1 MDEYDAFM
9 HQWNV
14 SGCLDNATDNEEI
27 CSKILRRYLNNTLP
41 LTFGQ
46 QSSTKFQILKGV
58 SISLCSLSILL
69 KFTLMSLHYKDPMKR
84 FRNSS
89 SFLILNFVIAD
100 ISGASLRL
108 LQNVY
113 KPKDQMI
120 IKITLWLLSAA
131 LLCSFGTAMFVAFD
145 RYVAIAFPFQYR
157 AMDRTKRTI
166 VVNTTVWLFSLS
178 LCSILFFIPS
188 IFNSLAPSVVY
199 PVNIFILF
207 AVILVFYSSTHRRFR
222 QQRKQLFNLNT
233 TNQQLRQQ
241 KLKTEKNL
249 ANTMLLVSFSLILFT
264 TPYMLMFF
272 FIQTN
277 CLSCIMNTHFLEFW
291 LYWPFLFPILYVTN
305 PIIYAWKIP
314 VYRKSLKQL
323 LNTLF

>member
-1 MDEYDAFM
+1 MR
-9 HQWNV
+9 QWNV
-14 SGCLDNATDNEEI
+14 SGYLDNTTDNEEI
-27 CSKILRRYLNNTLP
+27 CLKIQRKYLNNTLL

-46 QSSTKFQILKGV
+46 QSSRKFQILKGV

-100 ISGASLRL
+100 ISGSSIRL
-108 LQNVY
+108 LLNVY
-113 KPKDQMI
+113 KPKDHMI
-120 IKITLWLLSAA
+120 MKITSWLLSAA
-131 LLCSFGTAMFVAFD
+131 LLCSFLTAMFVSFD
-145 RYVAIAFPFQYR
+145 RYVAITFPFQYC
-157 AMDRTKRTI
+157 AMARTKRTI

-188 IFNSLAPSVVY
+188 ISNSPVPSVIY

-207 AVILVFYSSTHRRFR
+207 AVIVVFYTSTYRTFR

-233 TNQQLRQQ
+233 TNHQLRQQ
-241 KLKTEKNL
+241 KLTERNL
-249 ANTMLLVSFSLILFT
+249 ANTMLLVSFTLILFT

-272 FIQTN
+272 FIHTN
-277 CLSCIMNTHFLEFW
+277 CLSCIMNSHFQEFW
-291 LYWPFLFPILYVTN
+291 SYWPFLFPFLYVTN
-305 PIIYAWKIP
+305 PII
-314 VYRKSLKQL
+314 
-323 LNTLF
+323 

>member
-1 MDEYDAFM
+1 M
-9 HQWNV
+9 
-14 SGCLDNATDNEEI
+14 L
-27 CSKILRRYLNNTLP
+27 
-41 LTFGQ
+41 
-46 QSSTKFQILKGV
+46 
-58 SISLCSLSILL
+58 
-69 KFTLMSLHYKDPMKR
+69 LHYKDPMKR
-84 FRNSS
+84 LRNSS

-120 IKITLWLLSAA
+120 IKITSWLLSAA
-131 LLCSFGTAMFVAFD
+131 LLCSFGTAMFVSFD

-157 AMDRTKRTI
+157 AMDGTKRTI

-178 LCSILFFIPS
+178 VCSFLFFIPS

-207 AVILVFYSSTHRRFR
+207 AVILVFYTSTHRKFR
-222 QQRKQLFNLNT
+222 QQRKQLFTLNT
-233 TNQQLRQQ
+233 TIQQLRQQ

-249 ANTMLLVSFSLILFT
+249 ANTMLLVSFILILFT

-277 CLSCIMNTHFLEFW
+277 CLSCIIN
-291 LYWPFLFPILYVTN
+291 I
-305 PIIYAWKIP
+305 
-314 VYRKSLKQL
+314 
-323 LNTLF
+323 TLIF